1 MNYPETLQWMFAQLP
16 MYQRVGAAAYKADLD
31 NTIRLLKLLNNPQQ
45 HFPAIHIAGT
55 NGKGSVSHMIAAV
68 LQTAG
73 YKTGLYTS
81 PHLRDFRERI
91 RVNGELIPE
100 EKVVSFIEKHQQD
113 FEAMQL
119 SFFEMTVGMAFD
131 YFAAEKVDIAVIE
144 TGMGGRL
151 DSTNL
156 VHPVLSV
163 ITNIGFD
170 HMQFLG
176 DTLPKIAAEKAG
188 IIKSGVPVVI
198 GETQPEVREVFTAK
212 AAEQGTEIYFA
223 DQLFE
228 ARRIQQDSQMSQRF
242 DLWKGDQ
249 IYYED
254 LTIPLLGHY
263 QQMNLVTAV
272 CALDLIRDRF
282 KWSDNDL
289 WHGME
294 NVVQLTGIKGR
305 WQVLGRMPLCVADT
319 GHNAAG
325 IRQNMMQLSQ
335 LRYERLHVVLGV
347 VNDKKLDDILQLL
360 PANAQYYFCRPD
372 IPRGLDAEALSKTA
386 FGYGLRGEVY
396 HTVTEA
402 YRHARELA
410 GAKDVV
416 YLGGSTFVVA
426 EVV

>member
-16 MYQRVGAAAYKADLD
+16 MYQRVGAAAYKADLS
-31 NTIRLLKLLNNPQQ
+31 NTVRLLELLEHPEH

-73 YKTGLYTS
+73 YKTALYTS

-91 RVNGELIPE
+91 RINGELIPE
-100 EKVVSFIEKHQQD
+100 ENVVSFIEKHKHN

-131 YFAAEKVDIAVIE
+131 FFASEKVDIAVIE

-156 VHPVLSV
+156 VNPVLSV
-163 ITNIGFD
+163 ITNIGYD

-188 IIKSGVPVVI
+188 IIKSGVPVII
-198 GETQPEVREVFTAK
+198 GETQPEVKEVFTEK
-212 AAEQGTEIYFA
+212 AAEQGTNVHFA

-228 ARRIQQDSQMSQRF
+228 ARRIQQESQMSQRF
-242 DLWKGDQ
+242 DIWKADQ

-254 LTIPLLGHY
+254 LALPLLGHY

-272 CALDLIRDRF
+272 CALDMIRDQF

-294 NVVQLTGIKGR
+294 NVVQLTGLKGR

-335 LRYERLHVVLGV
+335 LRYEKLHIVLGV

-372 IPRGLDAEALSKTA
+372 IPRGLEEEELAKIA
-386 FGYGLRGEVY
+386 FSYGLRGEVY

-416 YLGGSTFVVA
+416 FVGGSTFVVA
-426 EVV
+426 ELV

>member
-1 MNYPETLQWMFAQLP
+1 MNYSETLQWMYAQLP
-16 MYQRVGAAAYKADLD
+16 MYQRVGAAAYKADLS
-31 NTIRLLKLLNNPQQ
+31 NTVRLLKLLEHPEN

-73 YKTGLYTS
+73 YKTALYTS

-91 RVNGELIPE
+91 RINGELIPE
-100 EKVVSFIEKHQQD
+100 EKVVGFIEKYKED

-131 YFAAEKVDIAVIE
+131 YFASEKVDIAVIE

-163 ITNIGFD
+163 ITNIGYD

-188 IIKSGVPVVI
+188 IIKSGVPVII
-198 GETQPEVREVFTAK
+198 GETQPEVKEVFTEK
-212 AAEQGTEIYFA
+212 AAEQGTSVHFA

-228 ARRIQQDSQMSQRF
+228 ARRIQQESQMSQRF
-242 DLWKGDQ
+242 DIWKADQ

-254 LTIPLLGHY
+254 LALPLLGHY

-272 CALDLIRDRF
+272 CALDMIRDRF

-294 NVVQLTGIKGR
+294 NVVQLTGLKGR

-335 LRYERLHVVLGV
+335 LRYEKLHIVLGV

-372 IPRGLDAEALSKTA
+372 IPRGLEEEELAKIA
-386 FGYGLRGEVY
+386 FSYGLRGDVY

-416 YLGGSTFVVA
+416 FVGGSTFVVA
-426 EVV
+426 ELV

>member
-1 MNYPETLQWMFAQLP
+1 VEGRSDLLRRPYHTLI
-16 MYQRVGAAAYKADLD
+16 GALSADESRNGGLC
-31 NTIRLLKLLNNPQQ
+31 
-45 HFPAIHIAGT
+45 AGSDQ
-55 NGKGSVSHMIAAV
+55 GS
-68 LQTAG
+68 
-73 YKTGLYTS
+73 
-81 PHLRDFRERI
+81 
-91 RVNGELIPE
+91 
-100 EKVVSFIEKHQQD
+100 
-113 FEAMQL
+113 
-119 SFFEMTVGMAFD
+119 
-131 YFAAEKVDIAVIE
+131 
-144 TGMGGRL
+144 
-151 DSTNL
+151 
-156 VHPVLSV
+156 
-163 ITNIGFD
+163 
-170 HMQFLG
+170 
-176 DTLPKIAAEKAG
+176 
-188 IIKSGVPVVI
+188 
-198 GETQPEVREVFTAK
+198 
-212 AAEQGTEIYFA
+212 
-223 DQLFE
+223 
-228 ARRIQQDSQMSQRF
+228 
-242 DLWKGDQ
+242 
-249 IYYED
+249 
-254 LTIPLLGHY
+254 
-263 QQMNLVTAV
+263 
-272 CALDLIRDRF
+272 F

-335 LRYERLHVVLGV
+335 LRYEKLHVVLGV

-416 YLGGSTFVVA
+416 YVGGSTFVVA

>member
-31 NTIRLLKLLNNPQQ
+31 NTIRLLEMLDQPQKR
-45 HFPAIHIAGT
+45 FPAIHIAGT

-91 RVNGELIPE
+91 RINGEIIPE
-100 EKVVSFIEKHQQD
+100 ERVIQFIAKHQQD

-131 YFAAEKVDIAVIE
+131 YFADEEVDIAVVE

-151 DSTNL
+151 DSTNMVQPL
-156 VHPVLSV
+156 LSV
-163 ITNIGFD
+163 ITNIGYD

-188 IIKSGVPVVI
+188 IIKAEIPVVV
-198 GETQPEVREVFTAK
+198 GETQPEVSAVFEAK
-212 AAEQGTEIYFA
+212 AHALSAPLYVA

-228 ARRIQQDSQMSQRF
+228 ARRIQQDSEMSQRF

-254 LTIPLLGHY
+254 LTLPLLGHY

-282 KWSDNDL
+282 AWSDNDL

-294 NVVQLTGIKGR
+294 NVVQLTGLKGR

-335 LRYERLHVVLGV
+335 LRYEKLHFVLGV

-372 IPRGLDAEALSKTA
+372 IPRGLDAEELSKIA
-386 FGYGLRGEVY
+386 FGFGLRGEVY
-396 HTVTEA
+396 HTVTDA

-410 GAKDVV
+410 GSRDVV
-416 YLGGSTFVVA
+416 FVGGSTFVVA

>member
-1 MNYPETLQWMFAQLP
+1 MFAQLP

-131 YFAAEKVDIAVIE
+131 YFAAEKVDIAVVE

-198 GETQPEVREVFTAK
+198 GETQPEAREVFTAK
-212 AAEQGTEIYFA
+212 AAEQSTEIYFA

-335 LRYERLHVVLGV
+335 LRYEKLHIVLGV

-372 IPRGLDAEALSKTA
+372 ISRGLDAEELSKTA
-386 FGYGLRGEVY
+386 FDYGLRGEVY
-396 HTVTEA
+396 HTVSEA

-416 YLGGSTFVVA
+416 YVGGSTFVVA

>member
-1 MNYPETLQWMFAQLP
+1 MFAQLP

-31 NTIRLLKLLNNPQQ
+31 NTIRLLNLLNNPQQ

-91 RVNGELIPE
+91 RIDGELISE

-119 SFFEMTVGMAFD
+119 SFFEMTVVMAFD
-131 YFAAEKVDIAVIE
+131 YFASEKVDIAVVE

-156 VHPVLSV
+156 VHPLLNV

-198 GETQPEVREVFTAK
+198 GESQSEVQEVFTEK
-212 AAEQGTEIYFA
+212 ATEQGTEIYFA

-242 DLWKGDQ
+242 DLWKGNQ

-254 LTIPLLGHY
+254 LTLPLLGHY

-272 CALDLIRDRF
+272 CALDLIRNRF
-282 KWSDNDL
+282 NWAENDL

-294 NVVQLTGIKGR
+294 NVVQLTGLKGR
-305 WQVLGRMPLCVADT
+305 WQVMGRMPLCVADT

-335 LRYERLHVVLGV
+335 LRYEKLHVVLGV

-372 IPRGLDAEALSKTA
+372 IPRGLDAEELSKIA

-396 HTVTEA
+396 HTVAEA
-402 YRHARELA
+402 YRHAREQA

-416 YLGGSTFVVA
+416 YVGGSTFVVA